1 MARAYSMDLRERAVA
16 AAQAGGLTRAEVAER
31 FGISEATLYG
41 WLRRLKEDG
50 TCEPLPRGGGRQ
62 PSLDAAGM
70 RQLGDIVQEQNDRT
84 LAEYLV
90 LVEEKT
96 GVEMSISA
104 MDRALRKLDLPR
116 KKRR

>member
-16 AAQAGGLTRAEVAER
+16 AAQAGELTREETAER

-41 WLRRLKEDG
+41 WLRRFKEEG
-50 TCEPLPRGGGRQ
+50 TLEPLPHGGGN
-62 PSLDAAGM
+62 PPCVDGEGM
-70 RQLGDIVQEQNDRT
+70 QQLREIVQAQNDRT

-96 GVEMSISA
+96 GVQMSISA
-104 MDRALRKLDLPR
+104 LDRALKRLDLPR